1 MYIASLLLPWLGG
14 NSADRAKWVQ
24 VFTFE
29 DVLDLVGYECS
40 ASRTLGRTVEV
51 HFVLTLCTCAL

>member
-51 HFVLTLCTCAL
+51 HFLF